1 VDWRKREG
9 RFGKR
14 IAVSNVGGGPH
25 FGAELTIDTAAELH
39 ADGFSAR

>member
-1 VDWRKREG
+1 LAQAEG

-14 IAVSNVGGGPH
+14 IAVSNVGGGLH
-25 FGAELTIDTAAELH
+25 FGVELTIDTAAELH

>member
-1 VDWRKREG
+1 LAQAGRAFRETDC
-9 RFGKR
+9 
-14 IAVSNVGGGPH
+14 VSNVGGGLH